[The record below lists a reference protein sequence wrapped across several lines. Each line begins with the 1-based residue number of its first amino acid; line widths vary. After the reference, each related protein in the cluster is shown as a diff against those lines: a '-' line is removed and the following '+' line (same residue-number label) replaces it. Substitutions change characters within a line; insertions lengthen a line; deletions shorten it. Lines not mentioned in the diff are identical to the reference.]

1 MFFNALVNF
10 AIVAVGVLETL
21 GIVSG
26 LLFFVLS
33 LIYLYE
39 NRNDGNL
46 FWFVDNVRKKWND
59 VGEDTDND

>member
-46 FWFVDNVRKKWND
+46 FWFVDNVSKKWND